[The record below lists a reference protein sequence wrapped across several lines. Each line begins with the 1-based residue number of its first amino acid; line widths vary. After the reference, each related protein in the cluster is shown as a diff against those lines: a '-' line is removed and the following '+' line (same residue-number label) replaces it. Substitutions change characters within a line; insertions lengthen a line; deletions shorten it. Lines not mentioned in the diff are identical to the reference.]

1 MSYFANSPRAEAS
14 RKNGAKSKGPV
25 TVDGKVCAS
34 RNSLKHGLRAKT
46 TILLEGEDEAAFT
59 AMDQGLKAD
68 LQPRGALETLLA
80 SRLVIAAWR
89 MDRADRIE
97 ADLLTSTSGPRAST
111 LGEKLTRDRYGP
123 QAVDCLIR
131 YRGTTQTEFWRSLA
145 ALRALQTQKDE
156 TVLEE
161 AQHRANLPVDVTQP
175 NYIGPQ
181 ADESVICLE
190 PDEPEKR

>member
-1 MSYFANSPRAEAS
+1 MSYFAKSPRAEAS

-25 TVDGKVCAS
+25 TVDGKACAS

-46 TILLEGEDEAAFT
+46 TVLLEGEDEAAFL
-59 AMDQGLKAD
+59 AMDHGLKAD
-68 LQPRGALETLLA
+68 LQPRGALETLLT
-80 SRLVIAAWR
+80 SRLAIAAWR
-89 MDRADRIE
+89 MDRIE
-97 ADLLTSTSGPRAST
+97 ADLLKPANGARAST
-111 LGEKLTRDRYGP
+111 LGEKFTRDRYGP
-123 QAVDCLIR
+123 QAIDCLIR

-156 TVLEE
+156 TVIEE
-161 AQHRANLPVDVTQP
+161 AQHRANLPVDVMQP

-181 ADESVICLE
+181 VDKGVICLE